1 MATYLN
7 GNQDYIPQI
16 QPFKPDYNFLGNI
29 LQTKQGKYDSAK
41 KKISDI
47 YGSILYAPL
56 SREDNILRRDEFFKA
71 IDQDIK
77 KISGLDLSLEQN
89 VDQASKVFE
98 GFFEDKHMFNDMVK
112 TKRHYSE
119 LDKAENSKYCYDQD
133 KCGGTYNPLS
143 VQKLQ
148 YKMEEFKKVSAD
160 ESLNF
165 DLGSYDSYYNWQKDA
180 IKVAKDSGLNVT
192 RETPA
197 GPWIIKDKNGKLI
210 ETTLYSLFKG
220 VYGDDSRVAANYETQ
235 AYVARKNAIKATASL
250 YGSEELAENAY
261 LEKAMND
268 GVKVIKKNISHISTA
283 YDLINAKQLEL
294 EAKNGALTDE
304 QTSLLEAIYAQKEV
318 YEGNK
323 KGLESTLASI
333 TADMDQGN
341 IGELRRKADTAASS
355 AFEEADMV
363 RTAEVLSH
371 RDEEHTIKEDPY
383 KMASYNHSLAK
394 DLEAFKDVIGRKR
407 DVWKH
412 ELDTKLELFKGQ
424 VAAGK
429 VPGVTPDAV
438 VNLME
443 AVPGGTNSL
452 DAYGNPDVVYMKKAD
467 EAIAASTASHSDS
480 NRVLWNAFTAAKGA
494 GGIGATNY
502 LNTLYGKGKWENI
515 ESPEQLAALTKG
527 NPYVYMKRAVD
538 YLKEPKNPT
547 GDWGKEVLNS
557 NSEFISKA
565 DEKSQS
571 FNATITG
578 FKAGVKKVTDKLA
591 YNPDFR
597 YANKMLNEYGMISRD
612 EKPTQAF
619 IKAYQKDHPDADF
632 DDIEDSYHAHVSE
645 FFEQYNKTNGG
656 GITSST
662 GLSYTG
668 VDSGDRSNKNNKQI
682 NSEILNVLNQAY
694 AKPGSFKALIG
705 NASATNFASAKESD
719 PGVAAF
725 FNQFRMDMAKATLK
739 DAKRPIYN
747 VIANSISADS
757 TDQSSFTIVPSKEYV
772 EQYMAQ
778 NKDKPGLVPE
788 SIISEGATFF
798 FNNKLVDSQFN
809 SAGKTSNYE
818 NILTN
823 LGSTQVTTYADDGGI
838 LDIKYDKF
846 SGKTTIY
853 PTLKRNSIDRPMY
866 DLKISPIVVDDIR
879 DVQSKIDELNL
890 NLQTLSMT
898 NQQIDQ
904 QKALLNQQKS
914 Q

>member
-1 MATYLN
+1 MEETNSYVEKFPEFIEAIKFQKEDLFWTHEEIKVEKDEADLKVNIPVAGRHGLMFNQRLFTKYEDVIGNDYWIGVVHKRYKNSEIRRLAICFADIENNIHFPFYRKVNEVMGTHTDEFYEAFETDPVLIERVKFMQQLVGSKDTLASMGGFAFMEGAVLFTAFAFIKSFGVN
-7 GNQDYIPQI
+7 GQTFIPNLI
-16 QPFKPDYNFLGNI
+16 AGINM
-29 LQTKQGKYDSAK
+29 
-41 KKISDI
+41 
-47 YGSILYAPL
+47 SIL
-56 SREDNILRRDEFFKA
+56 DENFHMQTACEIFK
-71 IDQDIK
+71 
-77 KISGLDLSLEQN
+77 
-89 VDQASKVFE
+89 
-98 GFFEDKHMFNDMVK
+98 
-112 TKRHYSE
+112 
-119 LDKAENSKYCYDQD
+119 
-133 KCGGTYNPLS
+133 
-143 VQKLQ
+143 
-148 YKMEEFKKVSAD
+148 
-160 ESLNF
+160 
-165 DLGSYDSYYNWQKDA
+165 
-180 IKVAKDSGLNVT
+180 
-192 RETPA
+192 
-197 GPWIIKDKNGKLI
+197 
-210 ETTLYSLFKG
+210 
-220 VYGDDSRVAANYETQ
+220 
-235 AYVARKNAIKATASL
+235 
-250 YGSEELAENAY
+250 
-261 LEKAMND
+261 
-268 GVKVIKKNISHISTA
+268 
-283 YDLINAKQLEL
+283 KQLEL
-294 EAKNGALTDE
+294 EGKNGALTDE
-304 QTSLLEAIYAQKEV
+304 QASLLEAIYAQKEV

-323 KGLESTLASI
+323 KGLESTLASV

-341 IGELRRKADTAASS
+341 IEALRRKADTAASS

-383 KMASYNHSLAK
+383 KMAAYNHSLAK